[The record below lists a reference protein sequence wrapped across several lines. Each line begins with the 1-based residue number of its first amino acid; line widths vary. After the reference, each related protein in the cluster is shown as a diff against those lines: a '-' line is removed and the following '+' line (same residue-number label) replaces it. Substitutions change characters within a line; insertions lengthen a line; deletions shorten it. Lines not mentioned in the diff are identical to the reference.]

1 MHLVWFRTKVTAQ
14 RWWRIQP
21 GAEVWEPGK
30 HPRIKGGKSFREKD
44 RAKDSRGL
52 LNWKAILNL
61 TFPSLNWIVL
71 ICCYFSHHKKKK
83 KSFFDPIH
91 VFQLL
96 PQTVSALAS
105 FTPLLSSPQSGLSEP
120 LWATVLWPRPAVTS
134 IYYMQ
139 WSLLGLHP
147 GISSSSSVGPA
158 ARTLFLR
165 ALSSLGFQGPCF
177 WFPTCLICGPFQHLC
192 SLTSQQP
199 QQWFTLTLTPH
210 SCISHF
216 LLL

>member
-1 MHLVWFRTKVTAQ
+1 MNYLQFYLRAATLLYS
-14 RWWRIQP
+14 
-21 GAEVWEPGK
+21 EF
-30 HPRIKGGKSFREKD
+30 HPETYSGHSF
-44 RAKDSRGL
+44 STSL
-52 LNWKAILNL
+52 SSWHHC
-61 TFPSLNWIVL
+61 FSSLNWIVL

-158 ARTLFLR
+158 ARTLFLG

-177 WFPTCLICGPFQHLC
+177 WFPTCLICRPFQHLC
-192 SLTSQQP
+192 SLTSQ
-199 QQWFTLTLTPH
+199 
-210 SCISHF
+210 C
-216 LLL
+216 